1 MAGNPPLP
9 IWYQK
14 EDVNDIYTQIRAGEF
29 MSLVGIGSTGKS
41 NLVNLIPR
49 DDVKNYYLQ
58 DEAPYTVIV
67 VINPHLLIQLGE
79 EGLAHT
85 GPSWAGYEIML
96 SRLRRRLIAAEHYSR
111 LQQLGREKTLE
122 DITGYYLN
130 MFDQQASLAQAGIR
144 HLENAVYDVLALGD
158 NWRIAFIFDEFEQF
172 ILTLPPAFF
181 QSLRGLRDE
190 YKGRISYITTS
201 RNPLLELVEDQYPD
215 EDDRLTFEGF
225 IELFFGNLHYVRPLD
240 RDSARESV
248 RRLEQRYNN
257 TIRLDN
263 GVRNLL
269 INVTG
274 GHAGLL
280 RRGFRPAAKLRDT
293 MPDLDGQM
301 LRVLLDNR
309 GISDECATLINSLPR
324 EERIVLRQHL
334 HNQPIQ
340 DTEAWQSLIQK
351 HIVYEVDGERRW
363 RIPLLSGWCRKNEDQ
378 L

>member
-41 NLVNLIPR
+41 NLVNLVQR
-49 DDVKNYYLQ
+49 EDVKAQYLQ
-58 DEAPYTVIV
+58 DEAPTTVIV
-67 VINPHLLIQLGE
+67 VLNPHLLIQLGA

-85 GPSWAGYEIML
+85 GPAWAGYEMML
-96 SRLRRRLIAAEHYSR
+96 SRLRRRLVAAEHYTR
-111 LQQLGREKTLE
+111 LQQLGRETTVE
-122 DITGYYLN
+122 AVTGHYLN
-130 MFDQQASLAQAGIR
+130 MFDRLAALAQAGIR

-158 NWRIAFIFDEFEQF
+158 SWRVAFIFDEFEQF

-190 YKGRISYITTS
+190 YKGRITYITTS
-201 RNPLLELVEDQYPD
+201 RKPLLELVEDQYAD
-215 EDDRLTFEGF
+215 ENSRLTFEGF
-225 IELFFGNLHYVRPLD
+225 VELFFGNLHYVRPLD

-257 TIRLDN
+257 TLRLDN

-280 RRGFRPAAKLRDT
+280 RRGFRPAARLRDT
-293 MPDLDGQM
+293 TPDLDGQL
-301 LRVLLDNR
+301 LRALLDDR

-324 EERIVLRQHL
+324 EERIALRQHL
-334 HNQPIQ
+334 HNQPIT
-340 DTEAWQSLIQK
+340 DPDAWQSLLQK

-363 RIPLLSGWCRKNEDQ
+363 RIPLLSGWCRKNEDA